1 MICTSLVL
9 FLMQHSYTLAQ
20 SPNVMFSV
28 VENGTADEMVGQFL
42 ESGGENFG

>member
-1 MICTSLVL
+1 ML
-9 FLMQHSYTLAQ
+9 FLMQHSYTIAQ

-28 VENGTADEMVGQFL
+28 VENGTADEIVGQFL